1 MADYNF
7 DDNNE
12 ALLIKISEEDLQKV
26 QNYIFGISKLKK
38 KMMKIMD

>member
-26 QNYIFGISKLKK
+26 QNYVVGICKLKK